1 MNTETESPFIM
12 PTRYETSWFYFVVVG
27 SVVLAALLLI
37 YLRDLKQ
44 SMPLILGL
52 VAVHVLR
59 VRSIYK
65 DHNVL
70 EPHKTVGLI
79 TLTTIIGAGIA
90 MWARPAFISLIH
102 RMANDPQTAQ
112 MYGGEYVLAFNSKI
126 VGYGGF
132 WFMGYMVAGKA
143 LSIAAKLFPLLC
155 YPSTKLDVFSAFYD
169 AADNLLCSQKLEA
182 VKGEATGYLAGA
194 KGQPYVAD
202 LTVR

>member
-1 MNTETESPFIM
+1 M
-12 PTRYETSWFYFVVVG
+12 PTRYEASWFYFVVVG
-27 SVVLAALLLI
+27 SAVLAALLLI

-79 TLTTIIGAGIA
+79 TLTTMIGGGFA
-90 MWARPAFISLIH
+90 MVARPAFISMVH
-102 RMANDPQTAQ
+102 TMANDPQIAQ

-132 WFMGYMVAGKA
+132 WFMGYMLASKA
-143 LSIAAKLFPLLC
+143 LSMAAKLFPPLR
-155 YPSTKLDVFSAFYD
+155 YPRTKLDVFSAFYD
-169 AADNLLCSQKLEA
+169 AADNVLCNQKLEA
-182 VKGEATGYLAGA
+182 VKNKATGYLAGA

-202 LTVR
+202 LTTR